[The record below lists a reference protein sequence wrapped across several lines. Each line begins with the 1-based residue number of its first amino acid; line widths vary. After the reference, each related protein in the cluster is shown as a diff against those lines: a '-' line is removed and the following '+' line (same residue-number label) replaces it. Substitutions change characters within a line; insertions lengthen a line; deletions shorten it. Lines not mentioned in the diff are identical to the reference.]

1 MSELNVSNLRKEH
14 VDEGPDLV
22 GVTELTSPYFMVA
35 PSGSTAERPKNPQPG
50 QLRFNTDIGRLEY
63 FRGNG
68 IGWTTIVGKTPN
80 LGNQNLTNSAGGT
93 GTRGIAGGGN
103 DGSYVNTIDYWTIP
117 TLGNAQDFGD
127 RTVSLY
133 AEACASSTRALFGCG
148 VYTNTID
155 YVTFS
160 STGDAQDFGD
170 ASYAPGEGGAGS
182 NEIRGIWAGG
192 YATSPNAQRNI
203 ISYVTISHTGN
214 GVDFGDLT
222 GARTG
227 CACAASTTRL
237 LTAGGQQ
244 DGGPSHDNVIDYITI
259 MSTGNAI
266 DFGDITSTYLV
277 NLGGAA
283 SSTRAVW
290 MGGGIAAPTYAAQN
304 VIDYNTIT
312 TLGNAVDFGDLQ
324 EASKHHSACS
334 SQTRAMIAG
343 GSSGD
348 TDLIQYI
355 TIATTGNSTDFGNL
369 TVGRYGAGVTSNGHG
384 GLG

>member
-1 MSELNVSNLRKEH
+1 MSELNVSNLKKEH

-22 GVTELTSPYFMVA
+22 GVTELTSPYFMVP
-35 PSGSTAERPKNPQPG
+35 PSGTTVERPENPEPG
-50 QLRFNTDIGRLEY
+50 TLRFNTDIGRLEY
-63 FRGNG
+63 FRGND

-80 LGNQNLTNSAGGT
+80 LGGGTGSNLGT
-93 GTRGIAGGGN
+93 GTRGVAGGGN

-127 RTVSLY
+127 RTVDLY
-133 AEACASSTRALFGCG
+133 AEACASSTRALFGGG
-148 VYTNTID
+148 VVNNTID

-160 STGDAQDFGD
+160 STGNAADFGD
-170 ASYAPGEGGAGS
+170 LSYAPQEGGAGG
-182 NEIRGIWAGG
+182 NETRGIWAGG
-192 YATSPNAQRNI
+192 YSTSPNAQRNI

-266 DFGDITSTYLV
+266 DFGDITSSYLV

-304 VIDYNTIT
+304 VIDFNTIA

>member
-1 MSELNVSNLRKEH
+1 MSELNASNLRKEQGN
-14 VDEGPDLV
+14 EGPDLV
-22 GVTELTSPYFMVA
+22 GVTELTSPHFMVA
-35 PSGSTAERPKNPQPG
+35 PSGNTEERPENPQPG
-50 QLRFNTDIGRLEY
+50 TLRFNIDSGTLEY
-63 FRGNG
+63 FRGDVV
-68 IGWTTIVGKTPN
+68 GWESVDRVNSN
-80 LGNQNLTNSAGGT
+80 LGGGTGSNLGT

-117 TLGNAQDFGD
+117 TLGNAEDFGD

-133 AEACASSTRALFGCG
+133 AEACASSTRGLFGGG
-148 VYTNTID
+148 VVTNTID
-155 YVTFS
+155 YITFS
-160 STGDAQDFGD
+160 STGNAADFGD
-170 ASYAPGEGGAGS
+170 LSYAPQEGGAGS
-182 NEIRGIWAGG
+182 NATRGIWAGG
-192 YATSPNAQRNI
+192 YSTSPNAQRNI
-203 ISYVTISHTGN
+203 ISYVTIASQGVN

-259 MSTGNAI
+259 GTLGNAV
-266 DFGDITSTYLV
+266 DFGDITSSYLV
-277 NLGGAA
+277 NMGGAS

-290 MGGGIAAPTYAAQN
+290 MGGGIAGPTYAAQN
-304 VIDYNTIT
+304 VIDYNTIA
-312 TLGNAVDFGDLQ
+312 TLGNATDFGDLQ

-334 SQTRAMIAG
+334 DPTRAMIAG

-369 TVGRYGAGVTSNGHG
+369 TVGRYGAGVTSNAHG
-384 GLG
+384 GL

>member
-1 MSELNVSNLRKEH
+1 MSELNASNLRKEH
-14 VDEGPDLV
+14 GNEGPNLV
-22 GVTELTSPYFMVA
+22 GLTELTANSYFVP
-35 PSGSTAERPKNPQPG
+35 PSGDTAQRPTDPQAG
-50 QLRFNTDIGRLEY
+50 TLRFNTDIGTLEY
-63 FRGNG
+63 YKGKG
-68 IGWTTIVGKTPN
+68 LGWVSVVRTSPN
-80 LGNQNLTNSAGGT
+80 LGDQNQTNSAAGT
-93 GTRGIAGGGN
+93 GGRGVAGGGN

-133 AEACASSTRALFGCG
+133 AEACASSTRALFGGG

-160 STGDAQDFGD
+160 STGNAADFGD
-170 ASYAPGEGGAGS
+170 LSYAPGEGGAGG
-182 NEIRGIWAGG
+182 NETRGIWAGG

-203 ISYVTISHTGN
+203 ISYVTIASQGVN

-222 GARTG
+222 GARIG

-259 MSTGNAI
+259 GTLGNAA
-266 DFGDITSTYLV
+266 DFGDITSAYLV
-277 NLGGAA
+277 NMGGAS

-290 MGGGIAAPTYAAQN
+290 MGGGIAGPTYAAQN
-304 VIDYNTIT
+304 VIDYNTIA
-312 TLGNAVDFGDLQ
+312 TLGNAVDFGDLTV
-324 EASKHHSACS
+324 ATKHTSACS
-334 SQTRAMIAG
+334 SYTRAMIGG
-343 GSSGD
+343 GSSSD

-355 TIATTGNSTDFGNL
+355 TIATTGNSGDFGNL

-384 GLG
+384 GL

>member
-1 MSELNVSNLRKEH
+1 MSELNASNLRKEQGN
-14 VDEGPDLV
+14 EGPDLV

-35 PSGSTAERPKNPQPG
+35 PSGNTDERPENPQPG
-50 QLRFNTDIGRLEY
+50 TLRFNTDSGTLEY
-63 FRGNG
+63 FRGDVV
-68 IGWTTIVGKTPN
+68 GWETIDRTSPN
-80 LGNQNLTNSAGGT
+80 LGNHNVTNSAAGT
-93 GTRGIAGGGN
+93 GSRGVAGGGN

-127 RTVSLY
+127 RTVDLY
-133 AEACASSTRALFGCG
+133 AEACASSTRALFGGG

-160 STGDAQDFGD
+160 STGNAADFGD
-170 ASYAPGEGGAGS
+170 LSYAPGEGGSGS
-182 NEIRGIWAGG
+182 NATRGIWAGG

-203 ISYVTISHTGN
+203 ISYVTIASQGVN

-259 MSTGNAI
+259 GTLGNAA
-266 DFGDITSTYLV
+266 DFGDITSAYLV
-277 NLGGAA
+277 NMGGAS

-290 MGGGIAAPTYAAQN
+290 MGGGIAGPTYAAQN
-304 VIDYNTIT
+304 VIDFCTIAT
-312 TLGNAVDFGDLQ
+312 TGNAVNFGDLQ
-324 EASKHHSACS
+324 EATKHTSACS
-334 SQTRAMIAG
+334 DPTRAMIGG

-355 TIATTGNSTDFGNL
+355 TIPTTGNSADFGNL

-384 GLG
+384 GL

>member
-1 MSELNVSNLRKEH
+1 MSELNVSNLKKEH

-63 FRGNG
+63 FRGND

-80 LGNQNLTNSAGGT
+80 LGGGTGSNLGT

-127 RTVSLY
+127 RTVDLY
-133 AEACASSTRALFGCG
+133 AEACASSTRALFGGG
-148 VYTNTID
+148 VVNNTID

-160 STGDAQDFGD
+160 STG
-170 ASYAPGEGGAGS
+170 
-182 NEIRGIWAGG
+182 
-192 YATSPNAQRNI
+192 NA
-203 ISYVTISHTGN
+203 
-214 GVDFGDLT
+214 
-222 GARTG
+222 A
-227 CACAASTTRL
+227 
-237 LTAGGQQ
+237 
-244 DGGPSHDNVIDYITI
+244 
-259 MSTGNAI
+259 

-277 NLGGAA
+277 NMGGAS

-304 VIDYNTIT
+304 VIDFNTIA

>member
-1 MSELNVSNLRKEH
+1 MSELNASNLRKDEN
-14 VDEGPDLV
+14 EGPDLV
-22 GVTELTSPYFMVA
+22 GLTELTSPYFMVP
-35 PSGSTAERPKNPQPG
+35 PSGTTAERPQNPQPG
-50 QLRFNTDIGRLEY
+50 TLRFNTTIGSLEY
-63 FRGNG
+63 FKGDTL
-68 IGWTTIVGKTPN
+68 GWESINRVSPN

-93 GTRGIAGGGN
+93 GGRGVAGGGN

-133 AEACASSTRALFGCG
+133 AEACASSTRGLFGCG

-155 YVTFS
+155 YITFS
-160 STGDAQDFGD
+160 STGNAQDFGD

-203 ISYVTISHTGN
+203 ISYVTISTLGN
-214 GVDFGDLT
+214 GEDFGDLT

-244 DGGPSHDNVIDYITI
+244 DGGDSADNVIDYITI

-266 DFGDITSTYLV
+266 DFGDITSSYLV
-277 NLGGAA
+277 NMGGAS

-304 VIDYNTIT
+304 VIDYSTIA
-312 TLGNAVDFGDLQ
+312 TLGNALDFGDLQ
-324 EASKHHSACS
+324 EATKHTSACS
-334 SQTRAMIAG
+334 DPTRAMIGG

-355 TIATTGNSTDFGNL
+355 TIASTGNSTDFGNL
-369 TVGRYGAGVTSNGHG
+369 TVGRYGAGVTSNAHG
-384 GLG
+384 GL